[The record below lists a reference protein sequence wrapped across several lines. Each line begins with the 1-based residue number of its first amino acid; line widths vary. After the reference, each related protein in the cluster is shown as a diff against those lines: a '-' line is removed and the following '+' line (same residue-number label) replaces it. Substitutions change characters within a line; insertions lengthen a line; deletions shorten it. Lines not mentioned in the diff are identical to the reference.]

1 MFQDDKA
8 SSHWAP
14 DLLSLARYRKFYY
27 SSCLWRKSKRCLRSN
42 RANCSY
48 LAFCLPKREQAHE
61 VFCAENLLRLQRI
74 FDWAIL
80 FYTSDQASRNSYM
93 TDEIPCNSGKSLLR
107 QGILLLVH
115 TEMRSENRPQVT
127 VLRSVRSSA
136 FRASMSRWSIKNYY
150 IISLKTPPAINN

>member
-1 MFQDDKA
+1 MSPDDKA

-27 SSCLWRKSKRCLRSN
+27 SSYLWRKSKQCLRSN

-48 LAFCLPKREQAHE
+48 LAFCLLKREQAHE
-61 VFCAENLLRLQRI
+61 VFCAENLSRLRKK
-74 FDWAIL
+74 FDWATL

-93 TDEIPCNSGKSLLR
+93 TDEIPRNSGKSLLL
-107 QGILLLVH
+107 QGISLFDR
-115 TEMRSENRPQVT
+115 TGMKSEKRPQVT

-136 FRASMSRWSIKNYY
+136 FRASMSRGEQRNCLILQNE
-150 IISLKTPPAINN
+150 